1 MKPKAEA
8 MKDLARVRRRTIVVQ
23 KKIDG
28 YDGIGNP
35 VEIWSNWRTLKA
47 EKTELFGQEYY
58 AAAAVGQEQTTIF
71 TVPYVSFIDAMNT
84 VEYRLLYDGK
94 AYDLKHIDHLPGETW
109 VKLRAIERPGADMG
123 MKLIDHELVQGLKA
137 LVEEILADEDVTMD
151 LETKE
156 AYQAA
161 LAELLEGW

>member
-1 MKPKAEA
+1 MKTKAEA
-8 MKDLARVRRRTIVVQ
+8 MKDLARVRRRTIVIQ

-28 YDGIGNP
+28 YDAIGNT

-71 TVPYVSFIDAMNT
+71 TVPYVSFIDAINT

-123 MKLIDHELVQGLKA
+123 MNLIDHELVQGLKF
-137 LVEEILADEDVTMD
+137 LFEEILADEDVTME

-161 LAELLEGW
+161 LTDILEGW

>member
-1 MKPKAEA
+1 MKTKAEA
-8 MKDLARVRRRTIVVQ
+8 MKDLARVRRRTIVIQ

-71 TVPYVSFIDAMNT
+71 IVPYISFIDAMNT

-137 LVEEILADEDVTMD
+137 LIEEILADSEVEMD

>member
-1 MKPKAEA
+1 MKTKAEA
-8 MKDLARVRRRTIVVQ
+8 MKDLSRVRRRTIVIQ

-71 TVPYVSFIDAMNT
+71 TVPYVSFIDAINT
-84 VEYRLLYDGK
+84 VEYRLLYDSK
-94 AYDLKHIDHLPGETW
+94 AYDIKHIDHLPGETW
-109 VKLRAIERPGADMG
+109 VKLRAIERPGADTG
-123 MKLIDHELVQGLKA
+123 RG
-137 LVEEILADEDVTMD
+137 
-151 LETKE
+151 
-156 AYQAA
+156 
-161 LAELLEGW
+161 GNG

>member
-8 MKDLARVRRRTIVVQ
+8 MKDLARVRRRTIVIQ
-23 KKIDG
+23 NKIDG
-28 YDGIGNP
+28 YDSIGNP

-58 AAAAVGQEQTTIF
+58 AAAVVGQEQTTIF
-71 TVPYVSFIDAMNT
+71 TVPYVSFIDEINT
-84 VEYRLLYDGK
+84 VEYRLLYDSK
-94 AYDLKHIDHLPGETW
+94 VYDIKHIDHLPGETW

-137 LVEEILADEDVTMD
+137 LIEEILADSEVEMD
-151 LETKE
+151 PEINE